1 MKKVILSTVAIAAL
15 LAFSGCAEK
24 KSCNKKVTPVVK
36 KAPVAVAK
44 PAPAPV
50 VVQAPAI
57 LVEEAAPAIIEEPM
71 IDPKEASVR

>member
-15 LAFSGCAEK
+15 LALGGCAEK
-24 KSCNKKVTPVVK
+24 KSCNTKKVTPIVK
-36 KAPVAVAK
+36 KAPVKA
-44 PAPAPV
+44 APV
-50 VVQAPAI
+50 VMAPVVQAPAI